1 TELSRI
7 SSEEAHWNFDLS
19 QLPLLR
25 SRLLKLKDDE
35 HVLLLTIHHIVW
47 DGWSTEIFLAELA
60 HNYNY
65 NAHTSGKPSL
75 LPELEIQYS
84 DFAAWQLAWSKDQ
97 AVADQL
103 EYWKQQLANIP
114 TVIDLPLDRPRTGI
128 QSYRSGRHSFNWS
141 PSLSKGLTEL
151 GGTLFTALLAGLQAL
166 LYRYTNQKTIIV
178 GTPFANRNQKELE
191 ALIGFFVNS
200 LAIRTDLSPDI
211 RFGELINQ
219 VRETALDAYAHQD
232 LPFER
237 LVEEL
242 QPERNL
248 SHTPIFQVMLALQS
262 ASKALAKF
270 KGLELELSPN
280 SGGTAKFDLLFYFAE
295 SDRGLAGEL
304 EYNLDIF

>member
-1 TELSRI
+1 MQVIEPHLAHSFTREDLRELDESQQRAELSRI
-7 SSEEAHWNFDLS
+7 SAEEAHWNFDLS

-35 HVLLLTIHHIVW
+35 HVLLLTTHHIVW

-60 HNYNY
+60 HNYE
-65 NAHTSGKPSL
+65 AFTSDKPSL
-75 LPELEIQYS
+75 LPKLAIEYS

-114 TVIDLPLDRPRTGI
+114 TVIDLPLDHPRTGI
-128 QSYRSGRHSFNWS
+128 QSYRSGRHSFTWS
-141 PSLSKGLTEL
+141 PGLSKGLTEL

-166 LYRYTNQKTIIV
+166 LYRYTSQKTIVV

-191 ALIGFFVNS
+191 ALIGFFVNT
-200 LAIRTDLSPDI
+200 LAIRTDVSPEMK
-211 RFGELINQ
+211 FGELISR

-232 LPFER
+232 LPYER

-262 ASKALAKF
+262 ASKAPAKF
-270 KGLELELSPN
+270 
-280 SGGTAKFDLLFYFAE
+280 
-295 SDRGLAGEL
+295 
-304 EYNLDIF
+304 